1 MQKKEAVTD
10 TTIEKNTSELV
21 SGIRNKRPVVLS
33 ITNMVTVNDCAN
45 ILLAIGASPIMAHA
59 KEEVAEIVQKV
70 DALVLNLGATEYAEA
85 MLIAGETA
93 RKYNKPI
100 VFDPVGVAASTYR
113 RGLAYEIINRA
124 KPDCIRGNY
133 SEINA
138 LYHNHNTASGVDECM
153 ESDKESTDIKDVVLA
168 VAKNFSCIVIASGEV
183 DVISDGNVV
192 YQITGGSKMMRQITG
207 AGCMS
212 SVLLGAFLA
221 VDSCLA
227 SAYACLNV
235 VNECA
240 EAGEKKQKALNGG
253 SMTFHD
259 AFIDAVSL
267 YKVKKSDK

>member
-1 MQKKEAVTD
+1 MQNIEDLTD
-10 TTIEKNTSELV
+10 IEMQKNTSELV
-21 SGIRNKRPVVLS
+21 CKIRDKRPVILS

-93 RKYNKPI
+93 RKYDKPI

-153 ESDKESTDIKDVVLA
+153 DSDRESTDIKDVVLA
-168 VAKNFSCIVIASGEV
+168 VAKQFSCIVIASGEV
-183 DVISDGNVV
+183 DVVSDGNRVSLV
-192 YQITGGSKMMRQITG
+192 SGGSKMMRQITG

-221 VDSCLA
+221 ADNCLG
-227 SAYACLNV
+227 SAHACLKV
-235 VNECA
+235 VNDCA
-240 EAGEKKQKALNGG
+240 EYGEKKQKTLNGG

-267 YKVKKSDK
+267 YEIK